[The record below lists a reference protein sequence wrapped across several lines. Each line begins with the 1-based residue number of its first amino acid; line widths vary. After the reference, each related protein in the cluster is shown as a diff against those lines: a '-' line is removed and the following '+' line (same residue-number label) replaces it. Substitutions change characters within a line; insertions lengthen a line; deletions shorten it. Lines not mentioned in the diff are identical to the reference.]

1 MCLLIVYRGQIYLE
15 KRITLFFIK
24 NFVAEA
30 LALFHCVDCTSGNI
44 IMGSGTV
51 EIHCYAQKKLQT
63 WDRTDNNGS
72 CGERTPKLNFPLHRF
87 Y

>member
-44 IMGSGTV
+44 IMEVG
-51 EIHCYAQKKLQT
+51 
-63 WDRTDNNGS
+63 N
-72 CGERTPKLNFPLHRF
+72 CGDALLRSENASNMGPNI
-87 Y
+87 